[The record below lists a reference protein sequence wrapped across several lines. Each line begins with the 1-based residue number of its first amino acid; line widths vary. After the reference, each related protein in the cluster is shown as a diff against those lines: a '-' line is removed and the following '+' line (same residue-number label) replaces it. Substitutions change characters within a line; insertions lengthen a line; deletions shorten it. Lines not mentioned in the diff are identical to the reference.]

1 MVYYIRYIVSHIILN
16 KKEKNEMTLQ
26 LENLKPQEV
35 FKYFSDISQIPR
47 GTGNE
52 KQIRDYL
59 TREGKKI
66 RLEDDQDES
75 IKVLIKKPSTK

>member
-1 MVYYIRYIVSHIILN
+1 MDSMVYYIRYIVSHIILN

-47 GTGNE
+47 GSGNE
-52 KQIRDYL
+52 KQISDYL
-59 TREGKKI
+59 S
-66 RLEDDQDES
+66 DS
-75 IKVLIKKPSTK
+75 